1 MRKKRLC
8 FSGIFVVFIILS
20 FTLFYYS
27 FFTLSGVDGDKKTGE
42 YISPDGKY
50 TVTSYLNNGGATT
63 AYAVLC
69 TVKESGKNKEK
80 NIYWNYRCEEA
91 NITWLDKT
99 TVEINGITLNVTKD
113 TYDFRRN

>member
-1 MRKKRLC
+1 MKKHKYI
-8 FSGIFVVFIILS
+8 SGIVVAVVVFALS
-20 FTLFYYS
+20 LFYYS

-50 TVTSYLNNGGATT
+50 TITSYLNNSGATT

-69 TVKESGKNKEK
+69 TVKENGKNKEK

-91 NITWLDKT
+91 NVTWLDKT
-99 TVEINGITLNVTKD
+99 TVEINGIILDVTKD